1 MQDIIKAKTITKL
14 IEANYYYLKML
25 DRHSTQSH
33 KQPQQQLPEETPKR
47 AREASASYNQAQ
59 NSRTCCNFFRSQTI
73 PLLQLYLFSSLLSFL
88 DDIRFRHE
96 ISSASSKL
104 LQSGEDSI

>member
-25 DRHSTQSH
+25 DRHNTQSH

-47 AREASASYNQAQ
+47 AREASASILQPSAKLTHMLQVFPFANDSLA
-59 NSRTCCNFFRSQTI
+59 SVI
-73 PLLQLYLFSSLLSFL
+73 PLLFPAF
-88 DDIRFRHE
+88 FP
-96 ISSASSKL
+96 
-104 LQSGEDSI
+104 

>member
-25 DRHSTQSH
+25 DRHNTQSH
-33 KQPQQQLPEETPKR
+33 KQPQQRLPEETPKR
-47 AREASASYNQAQ
+47 ACEASGSYNQAQ
-59 NSRTCCNFFRSQTI
+59 NSRTCCKFFRSQTI
-73 PLLQLYLFSSLLSFL
+73 PLLQLYSHSLLSFL

-96 ISSASSKL
+96 ISRANSKL